1 MLRRLIFSTPKT
13 LAPLANP
20 LSSTKSSVQLRPS
33 DRLNLNKSPL
43 RLIHTSSIMSAEQ
56 ATKPAEAAPAA
67 PAPAAAAP
75 AEGAAAD
82 AAPAEGEKP
91 SKKGGEL

>member
-1 MLRRLIFSTPKT
+1 MLRRLIFSTPKK

-20 LSSTKSSVQLRPS
+20 LSSSKSSVQLRPS
-33 DRLNLNKSPL
+33 DRSNLNKSPL
-43 RLIHTSSIMSAEQ
+43 RLIHTSPIMSAEQ

-75 AEGAAAD
+75 AEGAAGG